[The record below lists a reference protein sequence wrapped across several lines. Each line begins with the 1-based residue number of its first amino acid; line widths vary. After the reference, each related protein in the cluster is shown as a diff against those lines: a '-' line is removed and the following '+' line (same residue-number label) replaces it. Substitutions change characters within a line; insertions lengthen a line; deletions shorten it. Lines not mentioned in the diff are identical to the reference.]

1 VSCFY
6 LAGIVVAI
14 EIGLL
19 YTAIT
24 KEQKMSGMSELLSVR
39 RGPIYSKGSRTT
51 LYKIL
56 LAEDDIAVRKNIRDN
71 INWASA
77 GLEFCSEVSNG
88 EISLP
93 LIQALRPD
101 VLITDIKTPFM
112 DGLQLIRM
120 IRKSVP
126 DLKIIILSKHGE
138 FSYLQEAIKL
148 GVTEYLLKPVTPKK
162 LTAAL
167 YRVAIQLDEDYRQRE
182 HLQGLKNQVE
192 DSLTMLRG
200 KFLLNVVLGNIPPAE
215 IVEKAHRLKLDMLAR
230 AYQVMVVKAELYM
243 GAISQVGPG
252 KLQYIE
258 ELISRVTQDHTSI
271 ISFHKNVE
279 ELVLII
285 KGDSTRQLE
294 QRIYFLARL
303 LKEEVEGQIE
313 CLLTIGIGS
322 PKERLGDVANSFN
335 EAYRNTLSLNGQIS
349 LSGLTDRIDSSD
361 MQRLDAAMI
370 EQFLKTGVKA
380 DLDTFYESNISPLSK
395 SLLTMPIFLHYFTVG
410 LLITTAR
417 FIAKLGGNPDE
428 ILPQWQQPEAVISL
442 IHTRQQIKEQTSKFL
457 LAALD
462 FRDERASTQA
472 QYDEI
477 IQKAQTYIDEH
488 FADAEISL
496 NEVAAYVSMS
506 GSHFSMIF
514 SRETGETF
522 IEYLTRQRIKK
533 ARELL
538 RTTNLKAK
546 EIAFEVGYNNQ
557 HYFYLVFKKVSG
569 VSPTEFRLT
578 TASNAKD

>member
-1 VSCFY
+1 
-6 LAGIVVAI
+6 
-14 EIGLL
+14 
-19 YTAIT
+19 
-24 KEQKMSGMSELLSVR
+24 MSGMSELLSVR

-56 LAEDDIAVRKNIRDN
+56 LAEDDIVVRKNIRDN

-88 EISLP
+88 EVSLS

-182 HLQGLKNQVE
+182 TLQGLKNQVE

-200 KFLLNVVLGNIPPAE
+200 KFLLDVVLGNIPPAE

-243 GAISQVGPG
+243 GAISQIGPG

-258 ELISRVTQDHTSI
+258 ELISRVTQDHTSTSI

-285 KGDSTRQLE
+285 KGDSTKQLE

-322 PKERLGDVANSFN
+322 SKERLGDVANSFN

-349 LSGLTDRIDSSD
+349 LSGLTDRIDNSD

-380 DLDTFYESNISPLSK
+380 DLDAFYESNISPLSK
-395 SLLTMPIFLHYFTVG
+395 SLLTMPVFLHYFTVG

-428 ILPQWQQPEAVISL
+428 ILPQWQQPETVISL

-457 LAALD
+457 LAALE
-462 FRDERASTQA
+462 FRDERASTQL
-472 QYDEI
+472 QYDEM
-477 IQKAQTYIDEH
+477 IQKAQTYIDKH

-506 GSHFSMIF
+506 SSHFSMIF

-578 TASNAKD
+578 TGTSIKD

>member
-1 VSCFY
+1 
-6 LAGIVVAI
+6 
-14 EIGLL
+14 
-19 YTAIT
+19 
-24 KEQKMSGMSELLSVR
+24 MSGMSELLSVR
-39 RGPIYSKGSRTT
+39 KGPIYSKGSRTIP
-51 LYKIL
+51 YKIL
-56 LAEDDIAVRKNIRDN
+56 LVEDDIAVRKTIREN

-77 GLEFCSEVSNG
+77 GLEFCSEVSDG
-88 EISLP
+88 EFSLP
-93 LIQALRPD
+93 LIQEMRPD

-112 DGLQLIRM
+112 DGLQRIRV
-120 IRKSVP
+120 IRRAMP
-126 DLKIIILSKHGE
+126 EIKIIILSKHGE

-148 GVTEYLLKPVTPKK
+148 GVAEYLLKPITPQK
-162 LTAAL
+162 LMAAL
-167 YRVAIQLDEDYRQRE
+167 YRVAIQLDEDYRERE
-182 HLQGLKNQVE
+182 NLQGLKNQVE
-192 DSLTMLRG
+192 DSLVMLRG
-200 KFLLNVVLGNIPPAE
+200 KFLLDVVLGNIPAAE

-258 ELISRVTQDHTSI
+258 ELISHVTQDHTSTSI
-271 ISFHKNVE
+271 ISFQKNAE

-285 KGDSTRQLE
+285 KGDSTKQLE

-322 PKERLGDVANSFN
+322 PKERLGDVAKSFN

-349 LSGLTDRIDSSD
+349 LSGLTDRIGSSD
-361 MQRLDAAMI
+361 MQRLDGTMI
-370 EQFLKTGVKA
+370 EQFLKTGSRA
-380 DLDTFYESNISPLSK
+380 DLDAFYESNISPLSK
-395 SLLTMPIFLHYFTVG
+395 SVLNMPIFLHYFTVG
-410 LLITTAR
+410 LLITTSR
-417 FIAKLGGNPDE
+417 FITKLGGNPDE
-428 ILPQWQQPEAVISL
+428 ILAQWQQPEAVIGL
-442 IHTRQQIKEQTSKFL
+442 VHTRQQLKEQTCKFL
-457 LAALD
+457 LAALA
-462 FRDERASTQA
+462 FRDERASTQL
-472 QYDEI
+472 QYDEMI
-477 IQKAQTYIDEH
+477 RKAQAYIDEH
-488 FADAEISL
+488 FADPEISL

-522 IEYLTRQRIKK
+522 VEYLTRQRIKK

>member
-1 VSCFY
+1 
-6 LAGIVVAI
+6 
-14 EIGLL
+14 
-19 YTAIT
+19 
-24 KEQKMSGMSELLSVR
+24 MSGMSELLSVR
-39 RGPIYSKGSRTT
+39 KGPIYSKGSRTIP
-51 LYKIL
+51 YKIL
-56 LAEDDIAVRKNIRDN
+56 LVEDDIAVRKTIREN

-77 GLEFCSEVSNG
+77 GLEFCDEVSDG

-93 LIQALRPD
+93 LIQSVRPD
-101 VLITDIKTPFM
+101 VLITDIKKPFM
-112 DGLQLIRM
+112 DGLQRIRT
-120 IRKSVP
+120 IRRAMP
-126 DLKIIILSKHGE
+126 DIKIIILSKHGE

-148 GVTEYLLKPVTPKK
+148 GVAEYLLKPITSQK
-162 LTAAL
+162 LMAAL
-167 YRVAIQLDEDYRQRE
+167 YRVAVQLDEDYRARE
-182 HLQGLKNQVE
+182 NLQGLKNQVE

-200 KFLLNVVLGNIPPAE
+200 KFLLDVVLGNIPAAE

-243 GAISQVGPG
+243 GAINQVGPG

-258 ELISRVTQDHTSI
+258 ELISRVTQDHTSTSI
-271 ISFHKNVE
+271 ISFQKNAE
-279 ELVLII
+279 ELVLMI

-322 PKERLGDVANSFN
+322 PKERLGDVAKSFN

-349 LSGLTDRIDSSD
+349 LNGLTDRIDSSD
-361 MQRLDAAMI
+361 MQRLDGAMM
-370 EQFLKTGVKA
+370 EQFLKTGARA
-380 DLDTFYESNISPLSK
+380 DLDAFYESNISPLSK
-395 SLLTMPIFLHYFTVG
+395 SLLNMPIFLHYFTVG
-410 LLITTAR
+410 LLITTSR
-417 FIAKLGGNPDE
+417 FITKLGGNPDE
-428 ILPQWQQPEAVISL
+428 ILVQWQQPEAVIGL
-442 IHTRQQIKEQTSKFL
+442 VHTRQQLKEQTCKFL
-457 LAALD
+457 LAALA
-462 FRDERASTQA
+462 FRDERASTQL
-472 QYDEI
+472 QYDEMI
-477 IQKAQTYIDEH
+477 RKAQNYIDEH
-488 FADAEISL
+488 FADPEISL

-522 IEYLTRQRIKK
+522 VEYLTRQRIKK
-533 ARELL
+533 ATELL
-538 RTTNLKAK
+538 RTTSLKAK

-578 TASNAKD
+578 TASDSKD